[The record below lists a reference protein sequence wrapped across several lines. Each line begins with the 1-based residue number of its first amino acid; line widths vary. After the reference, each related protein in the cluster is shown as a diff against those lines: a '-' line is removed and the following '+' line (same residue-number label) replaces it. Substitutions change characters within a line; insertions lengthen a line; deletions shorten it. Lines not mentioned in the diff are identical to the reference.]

1 METETLNTRERWH
14 CYPSAGL
21 GPAGAEK
28 LGVGVEEPKLS
39 EMSEDSMGR
48 NMRGQEDVRNLIEN
62 GGVQDELRR
71 QFSAS
76 SRGPNTFSF

>member
-1 METETLNTRERWH
+1 
-14 CYPSAGL
+14 
-21 GPAGAEK
+21 
-28 LGVGVEEPKLS
+28 
-39 EMSEDSMGR
+39 MSEDSMGR

-76 SRGPNTFSF
+76 SRGPNTFSFWTLENRYILPGAGAYVHIDSNPTSGTNSVSVWV